1 MLSSAPTP
9 PAAVSLYDARPF
21 FEKAL
26 QFGVKNG
33 LLDRAKL
40 DAICTDAP
48 KGMVQ
53 IARYFGNEFLRPDIE
68 KARERIVNLVSLFLE
83 SASGGDLRRAAES
96 LRDNSFLSRS
106 KGGSDMLK
114 ALLAMPESTVF
125 HADLG
130 GSDASTG
137 PVKGLA
143 EWSLKSF
150 ADYQAELARR
160 LPIQQEKDA
169 AVWLADQLGLDAEAL
184 EESHTHAEAV
194 IRTALL
200 VMAVKRTD
208 LPDWPGFEKMVTAL
222 RKKYRPAKTADAKT
236 GTAKSEAAKSRAAA
250 PAGKAPKAAPA
261 NASADAAAAAAS
273 AQPAALSIAIPRN
286 LPDELKTVVQE
297 MAESV
302 QADLA
307 QILDSGLSPRM
318 LFAADS
324 EHHHPPLLGRYFWV
338 EDMASEMHHHE
349 RAVSRA
355 WDKATGGNCDDGSL
369 LTLFVCVAA
378 GAAPKTLLT
387 EKAAAAL
394 VRKLQ
399 KPGAK
404 AVFNPE
410 LARDYI
416 LAHAP
421 AQHQE
426 GYLHLWAEFAEEAQ
440 PVLQSDA
447 TYALSD
453 ALALLRRECHI
464 VKP

>member
-1 MLSSAPTP
+1 MPPSSASAS

-68 KARERIVNLVSLFLE
+68 KSRERIVNLVSLFLE

-125 HADLG
+125 HADFG
-130 GSDASTG
+130 GAESSAG

-200 VMAVKRTD
+200 VLAVKRTE

-222 RKKYRPAKTADAKT
+222 RKKYRPAKTAAAKT
-236 GTAKSEAAKSRAAA
+236 GAAKPRAAA
-250 PAGKAPKAAPA
+250 PAGKAPQAAPA
-261 NASADAAAAAAS
+261 DADAS

-286 LPDELKTVVQE
+286 LPDELTTVVQE

-338 EDMASEMHHHE
+338 EDMASELHHHE

-399 KPGAK
+399 KPDAK

-453 ALALLRRECHI
+453 ALALLRRECHVI
-464 VKP
+464 KP